1 MSVDLKTVP
10 TNHLGALVAFVVAFI
25 VSLFGAYVSYSVEVP
40 DEAEALGVGDTS
52 GGASS
57 AWTGYATLGML
68 LLIAAAAIVAVR
80 AFAPHVLPA
89 GVPWQLVALAAA
101 ALGTLLVILRAV
113 TYSESFNF
121 GEYSSSTGPGWSG
134 YALFV
139 AAIVQTVFTALG
151 FKESGEQAP
160 WANRTSGTTTTA
172 TEPATAP
179 PTVAGPTSSAPP
191 APPTAPPS
199 QPPTQPAPPS
209 TYGPPPPA

>member
-1 MSVDLKTVP
+1 MSVDFKTVP
-10 TNHLGALVAFVVAFI
+10 TNHLGALVAFAVAF
-25 VSLFGAYVSYSVEVP
+25 VASLFGAYVSYSVEVP

-68 LLIAAAAIVAVR
+68 LLITAAAIVAIR
-80 AFAPHVLPA
+80 AFAPHVLPT

-151 FKESGEQAP
+151 FKESGEEAP
-160 WANRTSGTTTTA
+160 WANRGTTTQQSS
-172 TEPATAP
+172 TAP
-179 PTVAGPTSSAPP
+179 PTVAGPASSAPP
-191 APPTAPPS
+191 APPTSPPAP
-199 QPPTQPAPPS
+199 PPTQQAPPS
-209 TYGPPPPA
+209 TYGSPPPA